1 MGPLKEPN
9 LQEHSLI
16 SLGQVLQ
23 TLLEAET
30 DEALI
35 ESLLSYLKT
44 SFRQE
49 HGLIWLGLYDRVD
62 HRIIGKG
69 GCLPDTAE
77 SKNGSTQSNVAN
89 VATNVARTGLMR
101 SSEDR
106 MNPLTQKIQLL
117 SGDILEQVVIQQRP
131 LALADLRQEMRAGE
145 WRKTAQKYDI
155 QGTMLFPMCHRDRC
169 IGVLI
174 LGSQHWGTFPGIL
187 EKAALEI
194 VLGAFSASLSHLE
207 LEWQRQQQKRPDK
220 PLLSNLEVVRGLP
233 NFGRRLEAVIE
244 ETHQFLDPSRTSL
257 YWFESDKRYF
267 WRRLTNQAPRAKGLL
282 DNTTAAPGITA
293 QEINSFYLQ
302 LVQDQVVAIG
312 EAHSSLKA
320 DATSRLMQLIRARSL
335 LAAPI
340 LYQNQLLG
348 FVAVEGNEPRIW
360 QEEEKQYLR
369 GVGQLIALMAPL
381 EKMESVIQ
389 QTQMDQSL
397 MAEIARSLYS
407 SEDWKVTLNRS
418 AQLLTDRLKVE
429 CFMVVLYDRATGN
442 FEVCYQH
449 QPRNRR
455 SSTLVQLPPLSE
467 IDLQL
472 VERSNQGITIEDIE
486 GDLRLAAWRNVLW
499 DLGVRSVLLATTC
512 PGHRLEGLVLICH
525 PTPRAWMTQETH
537 LVQLVA
543 QQLGVILNQWQLQ
556 RKVEQESRLH
566 QNTPRAIQL
575 IQRSDSINELEQVAL
590 RTISQVLEAQ
600 LTFLVSWFPGRR
612 TGRLVLPEIMDRQ
625 YLLLPTTKVSVHA
638 DPLIRMAQQNNSV
651 LIFSPS
657 QIPGETRQWL
667 NTQGMGQILAI
678 SLRTSPNDEST
689 GLLCLALRDE
699 RYWSDQAINTLSLLA
714 DQLAA
719 ARRHLKLESTLQS
732 ERLKLEQIGWYKH
745 RHLEELHRSIQI
757 GIQRII
763 EAAKPASQDAL
774 AATRSQQIL
783 RQIADAMAPVQSALL
798 NEAWQMQY
806 RQESVPL
813 LGVLRRAIDRADVL
827 LKQRQ
832 LWSQVHQ
839 ESNPIIIGDINKLEM
854 VLYEVISIAGQRSEV
869 GKRIDI
875 WCRQS
880 DPRWVEVAITDD
892 GTVEPRLIKELEA
905 AQPLDPLAPSLLNQ
919 PPGLHLA
926 VCKEVLRVMGAQLTL
941 TQLDDGRIM
950 TRLMLPA
957 AQTGRDAKSR

>member
-16 SLGQVLQ
+16 LLGQVLQ
-23 TLLEAET
+23 TLREAET
-30 DEALI
+30 DELLI

-49 HGLIWLGLYDRVD
+49 HGLIWLGLYDRID
-62 HRIIGKG
+62 HRIVGKG
-69 GCLPDTAE
+69 GFLPDTTEAKTE
-77 SKNGSTQSNVAN
+77 AKNGSTPSNMMRLAF
-89 VATNVARTGLMR
+89 AEGRT
-101 SSEDR
+101 S
-106 MNPLTQKIQLL
+106 PLNQKIQLL

-145 WRKTAQKYDI
+145 WRKIAQKYNI

-169 IGVLI
+169 IGILI
-174 LGSQHWGTFPGIL
+174 LGSQRWGTFPGTP
-187 EKAALEI
+187 EKAALSI
-194 VLGAFSASLSHLE
+194 VLGAFSASISQLE
-207 LEWQRQQQKRPDK
+207 LEWQRQQQKRPEK
-220 PLLSNLEVVRGLP
+220 PLLSHLEVVRGLP
-233 NFGRRLEAVIE
+233 SFGRRLEAVIE
-244 ETHQFLDPSRTSL
+244 EAHQFLAPSRTSL
-257 YWFESDKRYF
+257 YWFETEKRYF

-282 DNTTAAPGITA
+282 DNTTAASGITA
-293 QEINSFYLQ
+293 QEINSFYQQ
-302 LVQDQVVAIG
+302 LVHDQVVAIG

-348 FVAVEGNEPRIW
+348 FVAIEGNEPRIW

-397 MAEIARSLYS
+397 TAEIARSLYS

-418 AQLLTDRLKVE
+418 AELLTGRLKVE
-429 CFMVVLYDRATGN
+429 RFMVVLYDRVTGN

-449 QPRNRR
+449 QPRSRR
-455 SSTLVQLPPLSE
+455 NPLLQLPPLSGM
-467 IDLQL
+467 DLQL
-472 VERSNQGITIEDIE
+472 VERSHQGLTIEDLE
-486 GDLRLAAWRNVLW
+486 DDLRLASWRNILW
-499 DLGVRSVLLATTC
+499 DLGVRSVLLTTTC
-512 PGHRLEGLVLICH
+512 PGHRLEGLLLVCH
-525 PTPRAWMTQETH
+525 DTPRAWMAQETH

-556 RKVEQESRLH
+556 RKVEQESKLH
-566 QNTPRAIQL
+566 QNTQRAIQL
-575 IQRSDSINELEQVAL
+575 IQRSDSIDELEQVAL
-590 RTISQVLEAQ
+590 RTISQVLEVH

-612 TGRLVLPEIMDRQ
+612 TGRLVLPEVMDRQ
-625 YLLLPTTKVSVHA
+625 YLLLPNTKVSVHA
-638 DPLIRMAQQNNSV
+638 DPLIRMAQENNSV
-651 LIFSPS
+651 LIFTPS
-657 QIPGETRQWL
+657 QLPGETRQWL
-667 NTQGMGQILAI
+667 NAQGMGQIVAI
-678 SLRTSPNDEST
+678 ALRTNPDDEST

-699 RYWSDQAINTLSLLA
+699 RHWNEQAIETLSVLA
-714 DQLAA
+714 TQLAA
-719 ARRHLKLESTLQS
+719 ARRHLKLESALQS
-732 ERLKLEQIGWYKH
+732 ERLKLEQISWYKH
-745 RHLEELHRSIQI
+745 RHLEELHRSVQV
-757 GIQRII
+757 GIQRLI

-774 AATRSQQIL
+774 AATRNQQIL
-783 RQIADAMAPVQSALL
+783 RQIADAMTPVQSALL
-798 NEAWQMQY
+798 NEVWQMQY

-839 ESNPIIIGDINKLEM
+839 ESNPIIIGDVNKLEM
-854 VLYEVISIAGQRSEV
+854 VLYEVISIAGQRSEA

-892 GTVEPRLIKELEA
+892 GTIESRLIKELEA
-905 AQPLDPLAPSLLNQ
+905 AQPMDPLAPSLLNQ
-919 PPGLHLA
+919 PPGMHLA
-926 VCKEVLRVMGAQLTL
+926 ICKEVLRAMGAELTL
-941 TQLDDGRIM
+941 TRLDDGRIM

-957 AQTGRDAKSR
+957 AQTGRDGKSR

>member
-16 SLGQVLQ
+16 LLGQVLQ
-23 TLLEAET
+23 TLREAET
-30 DEALI
+30 DELLI
-35 ESLLSYLKT
+35 ESLLSYLKA
-44 SFRQE
+44 SFHQE

-69 GCLPDTAE
+69 GFLPNTTEAKTE
-77 SKNGSTQSNVAN
+77 TRNGSTHSNM
-89 VATNVARTGLMR
+89 TRPGSIEGRT
-101 SSEDR
+101 
-106 MNPLTQKIQLL
+106 NPLNQKIQLL

-145 WRKTAQKYDI
+145 WRKIAQKYDI

-174 LGSQHWGTFPGIL
+174 LGSQRWGTFPGTP
-187 EKAALEI
+187 EKAALNI
-194 VLGAFSASLSHLE
+194 VLGAFSASISQLE

-220 PLLSNLEVVRGLP
+220 PLLTHLEVVRGLP

-244 ETHQFLDPSRTSL
+244 EAHQFLAPSRTSL
-257 YWFESDKRYF
+257 YWFETEKRYF

-282 DNTTAAPGITA
+282 DNTTAASGITA
-293 QEINSFYLQ
+293 QEINSFYQQ

-348 FVAVEGNEPRIW
+348 FVAIEGNEPRIW

-397 MAEIARSLYS
+397 TAEIARSLYS

-418 AQLLTDRLKVE
+418 AELLTDRLKVE
-429 CFMVVLYDRATGN
+429 RFMVVLYDRVTGN

-449 QPRNRR
+449 QPRSRR
-455 SSTLVQLPPLSE
+455 PTLVQLPPLSE
-467 IDLQL
+467 MDLQL
-472 VERSNQGITIEDIE
+472 VERSHQGLTIEDLE
-486 GDLRLAAWRNVLW
+486 DDLRLASWRNILW
-499 DLGVRSVLLATTC
+499 DLGVRSVLLTTTC
-512 PGHRLEGLVLICH
+512 PGHRLEGLLLVCH
-525 PTPRAWMTQETH
+525 DTPRAWMAQETH

-556 RKVEQESRLH
+556 RKVEQESKLH
-566 QNTPRAIQL
+566 QNTQRAIQL
-575 IQRSDSINELEQVAL
+575 IQRSDSIDELEQVAL
-590 RTISQVLEAQ
+590 RTISQVLDVQ

-612 TGRLVLPEIMDRQ
+612 TGRLVLPEIIDRQ
-625 YLLLPTTKVSVHA
+625 YLLLPNTKVSVHA
-638 DPLIRMAQQNNSV
+638 DPLIRMAKENNSV
-651 LIFSPS
+651 LIFTPS

-667 NTQGMGQILAI
+667 NAQGMGQVVAI
-678 SLRTSPNDEST
+678 ALRTNPDDEST

-699 RYWSDQAINTLSLLA
+699 RHWNEQAIETLSVLA
-714 DQLAA
+714 TQLAA
-719 ARRHLKLESTLQS
+719 ARRHLKLESALQS
-732 ERLKLEQIGWYKH
+732 ERLKLEQISWYKH
-745 RHLEELHRSIQI
+745 RHLEELHRSVQV
-757 GIQRII
+757 GIQRLI

-774 AATRSQQIL
+774 AATRNQQIL
-783 RQIADAMAPVQSALL
+783 RQIADAMTPVQSALL

-854 VLYEVISIAGQRSEV
+854 VLYEVISIAGQRSEA

-892 GTVEPRLIKELEA
+892 GTIESRLIKELEA
-905 AQPLDPLAPSLLNQ
+905 AQPMDPLAPSLLNQ
-919 PPGLHLA
+919 PPGMHLA
-926 VCKEVLRVMGAQLTL
+926 ICKEVLRAMGAELTL
-941 TQLDDGRIM
+941 TRLDDGRIM

-957 AQTGRDAKSR
+957 AQTGRDGKSR